1 MKGSIFIQTID
12 HMAHRSHGSVLMFSF
27 KLRYK
32 RGALGFWLFLDR
44 FFSFCTRKL
53 RVFGFG
59 VHYGLQI
66 FRF

>member
-1 MKGSIFIQTID
+1 MGNASLSE
-12 HMAHRSHGSVLMFSF
+12 HLVGALMFSF

-32 RGALGFWLFLDR
+32 RGHWDFGYFLDR
-44 FFSFCTRKL
+44 FFSFCIRKL